1 MKTRNERGMLAVLPV
16 AVLATT
22 AVMLAGGVAAAA
34 QGITGDASGTGS
46 AGTTIWA
53 ASAVLGGAGTLMGW
67 IGKQLTTG
75 NIVMRS
81 TLKELEM
88 ASETRDLALS
98 TANETAKQLKEFH
111 QLGSE
116 LIAETALMRDALY
129 RLGEEGVVRPRSRP
143 IPERAAHPERGP
155 G

>member
-1 MKTRNERGMLAVLPV
+1 MKKRNERGMLAVLPV

-22 AVMLAGGVAAAA
+22 AVMLAGGVASAA
-34 QGITGDASGTGS
+34 QGISGDAGGGS

-53 ASAVLGGAGTLMGW
+53 SAAVLGGAGTLMGW

-75 NIVMRS
+75 NIVMRA
-81 TLKELEM
+81 TLRELEL
-88 ASETRDLALS
+88 ATQTRDLAL
-98 TANETAKQLKEFH
+98 ETAEETARQLKEFH

-129 RLGEEGVVRPRSRP
+129 RLDAADRPSRARLH
-143 IPERAAHPERGP
+143 PERAPGPE
-155 G
+155 

>member
-1 MKTRNERGMLAVLPV
+1 MMRRGESGMLAVLPV

-22 AVMLAGGVAAAA
+22 AVMLAGGVASAA
-34 QGITGDASGTGS
+34 QGISGNAGDGN

-53 ASAVLGGAGTLMGW
+53 SAAVLGGAGTLMGW

-75 NIVMRS
+75 NIVMRA
-81 TLKELEM
+81 TLRELEL
-88 ASETRDLALS
+88 ANETRDLAL
-98 TANETAKQLKEFH
+98 ETRDEMRKQLGEFH

-129 RLGEEGVVRPRSRP
+129 RLDAADRPSRSRLL
-143 IPERAAHPERGP
+143 PERSPAPE
-155 G
+155 

>member
-1 MKTRNERGMLAVLPV
+1 MRRRDERGMLAVLPV

-34 QGITGDASGTGS
+34 QGITGDAAGSGN

-88 ASETRDLALS
+88 ATETRDVALA
-98 TANETAKQLKEFH
+98 TADTTNKQLTEFH
-111 QLGSE
+111 NLASE

-129 RLGEEGVVRPRSRP
+129 RLGEEGVVRPRARP
-143 IPERAAHPERGP
+143 HPERTEL
-155 G
+155 